1 MSELIEDLS
10 IMRNDLRRLCHY
22 DNELLQG
29 HHKDLVRSMRVAVLL
44 YLVRIVSDQERTGK
58 P

>member
-1 MSELIEDLS
+1 
-10 IMRNDLRRLCHY
+10 MRNDLRRLCHY